1 MERCFASCCP
11 DVAVMAAMVIL
22 HCHVI
27 GGTPISLK
35 SSCMFPSV
43 HEMYCLQ
50 WLIPVLL
57 IPKHWLHPAFI
68 IDQAFFMWFYVV
80 GFLWKEVG
88 LLCWSDSDSCIFWPS
103 CDTVFNGEMCAYV
116 REKRQWLS

>member
-1 MERCFASCCP
+1 
-11 DVAVMAAMVIL
+11 
-22 HCHVI
+22 
-27 GGTPISLK
+27 
-35 SSCMFPSV
+35 
-43 HEMYCLQ
+43 MYCLQ

-57 IPKHWLHPAFI
+57 IPKHWLHPTFI
-68 IDQAFFMWFYVV
+68 IDQALFMWFYVV
-80 GFLWKEVG
+80 GFFMERRVYSTLTKPKTELGPKRPCYICSIIFFTAVG